1 MTVMAII
8 NFKAPMQII
17 TVGLEVATT
26 QTMQVQVQVQVQ
38 VQIGSMLDFINQLTW
53 INFTKRMVMTRF
65 MMVLVLNS

>member
-26 QTMQVQVQVQVQ
+26 QTMQVQVQ

>member
-26 QTMQVQVQVQVQ
+26 QTMQVQ

>member
-8 NFKAPMQII
+8 NFKAPMQTI

-26 QTMQVQVQVQVQ
+26 QTMQVQVQ

-65 MMVLVLNS
+65 MMALVLNS

>member
-1 MTVMAII
+1 MAII

-26 QTMQVQVQVQVQ
+26 QTMQVQ

>member
-26 QTMQVQVQVQVQ
+26 QTMQVQVQVQ